1 MNHEKAM
8 VTLGEL
14 KKHLKSLEESNQV
27 SYADVIYTGGF
38 TSVIF
43 ITRDGKLAEGIIDR
57 VKMFIPKLTKTR
69 KYAKYELFGMFAA

>member
-8 VTLGEL
+8 ITLAKL
-14 KKHLKSLEESNQV
+14 KKHLKNLEQSNQV

-38 TSVIF
+38 TTVIF
-43 ITRDGKLAEGIIDR
+43 ITRDTDLAENIIDR

-69 KYAKYELFGMFAA
+69 RYAKYELFGMFAA